1 MTDKL
6 KNMFDNLDIIR
17 DEITKQWH
25 IYNGFFAYQNKRLK
39 AFERIIRLTNVKE
52 WYLKRIIKEINK
64 L

>member
-1 MTDKL
+1 MTDQL

-25 IYNGFFAYQNKRLK
+25 LYNNKIGPMDKFPILGRLN
-39 AFERIIRLTNVKE
+39 RIQKVKK
-52 WYLKRIIKEINK
+52 WYKQRIIKEINK